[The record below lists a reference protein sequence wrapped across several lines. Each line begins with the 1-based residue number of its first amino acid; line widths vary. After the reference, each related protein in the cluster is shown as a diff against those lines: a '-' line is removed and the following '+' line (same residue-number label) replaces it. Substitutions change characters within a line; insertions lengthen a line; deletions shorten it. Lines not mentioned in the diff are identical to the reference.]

1 MKPTIATRFRC
12 SSPLTG
18 LTQLTLMFLTL
29 ILQYLNK
36 LVEGKVRDLTT
47 PQVFH
52 TVKVQRFNR
61 NRIKLLTKFA
71 CQLPMKVFA
80 LVRDL
85 PVKSC
90 KLSDTTPP
98 VIRTFLLTTQCLVEF
113 AKFLQGVF
121 QRLGVLY
128 LLTRAQCQICVFHTE
143 VCPNAFTCCWQR
155 LKIRVGRYYVE
166 PVVPASI
173 TLDGNTADRAMPLAV
188 FMKRI
193 WHFIKS
199 PFSRLGIPLTK
210 TKGDTIIFQRP
221 TRFSWIGDRLELVSL
236 FDFRSTAEFLEKSV
250 IRFMNPFQFLLD
262 CLRRQRLPM
271 WVCCIFQMFHVVA
284 HTLKVDIR
292 QSVFVTLTLPLME
305 VFMHL
310 PHIVKQVTN
319 AYGIRL
325 FPKRVFKCL
334 PISPN

>member
-1 MKPTIATRFRC
+1 
-12 SSPLTG
+12 
-18 LTQLTLMFLTL
+18 
-29 ILQYLNK
+29 
-36 LVEGKVRDLTT
+36 
-47 PQVFH
+47 
-52 TVKVQRFNR
+52 
-61 NRIKLLTKFA
+61 
-71 CQLPMKVFA
+71 MKVFA
-80 LVRDL
+80 LVADF
-85 PVKSC
+85 PIETC
-90 KLSDTTPP
+90 YLSHTPP
-98 VIRTFLLTTQCLVEF
+98 PAIRTFLLTAQCLVERP
-113 AKFLQGVF
+113 KFVQRLF
-121 QRLGVLY
+121 QRLWVLFF
-128 LLTRAQCQICVFHTE
+128 LTRAKCQIRVFHTE
-143 VCPNAFTCCWQR
+143 VGFPNALTCCWQR
-155 LKIRVGRYYVE
+155 FEVGVGCCYANPIVT
-166 PVVPASI
+166 ASI
-173 TLDGNTADRAMPLAV
+173 TLDCHTTHSSMPLAV

-325 FPKRVFKCL
+325 FPKRVFIGFHGLSSIKSLTPFQWVGRHVTLRLRWKCL
-334 PISPN
+334 PT

>member
-1 MKPTIATRFRC
+1 
-12 SSPLTG
+12 
-18 LTQLTLMFLTL
+18 
-29 ILQYLNK
+29 
-36 LVEGKVRDLTT
+36 
-47 PQVFH
+47 
-52 TVKVQRFNR
+52 
-61 NRIKLLTKFA
+61 
-71 CQLPMKVFA
+71 MKVFA

-98 VIRTFLLTTQCLVEF
+98 VIRTFLLTTQYLVEF

-128 LLTRAQCQICVFHTE
+128 LLTRAQCQVCVFHTK
-143 VCPNAFTCCWQR
+143 VGFPNALTYCWQR
-155 LKIRVGRYYVE
+155 FEVGVGCCYANPIVT
-166 PVVPASI
+166 ASI
-173 TLDGNTADRAMPLAV
+173 TLDCHTTNSSMPLAV
-188 FMKRI
+188 FMESI